1 MGSVY
6 VTKLLGKLQ
15 KPHWLMLTSECM
27 ATFFVCQL
35 FYVNDYWLIFY
46 CSRRLAVPVNSLSK
60 MLVRVDVSSGYYI
73 CEMPNTCEKD

>member
-1 MGSVY
+1 MKKIAKMGSVY

-60 MLVRVDVSSGYYI
+60 MLVRD
-73 CEMPNTCEKD
+73 